1 MEIQIF
7 SPSQAS
13 PLPPVEWNY
22 EAVKAWVEDGL
33 AAYKGRV
40 YDESSIAVAKKDR
53 ATLNKL
59 ADALDGKRKEMKA
72 LYLTPFETF
81 EAQTK
86 ELRAM
91 VKAQVEEIDVQVKK
105 FESERK
111 QEKLSQII
119 EGTYAK
125 VVGDL
130 AELVPYERLHDP
142 KWLNVTMSR
151 ASIAEEL
158 AKKIEGVRSGLAA
171 IEALALEPSIA
182 EQVTGAF
189 LKDFDL
195 AYALKEKERIEQQR
209 AALEAYNAAQNV
221 SAPKPDP
228 EHAVM
233 ASPAAPADDPIRTV
247 VFKVEGTDAQIRALN
262 HFLITN
268 NIKYGRA

>member
-1 MEIQIF
+1 MEIQVF
-7 SPSQAS
+7 SPSQAR

-22 EAVKAWVEDGL
+22 AEVKAWVENGL

-40 YDESSIAVAKKDR
+40 YDESSIPEAKKDR

-91 VKAQVEEIDVQVKK
+91 VKDQVEEIDAQVKK

-111 QEKLSQII
+111 QEKLSQIEEMFHGAI
-119 EGTYAK
+119 
-125 VVGDL
+125 GDL
-130 AELVPYERLHDP
+130 AALIPYERFHDP
-142 KWLNVTMSR
+142 KWLNVTTSMT
-151 ASIAEEL
+151 SITAEL
-158 AKKIEGVRSGLAA
+158 AKKIEGVTSGISA
-171 IEALALEPSIA
+171 IESLNLDPSI
-182 EQVTGAF
+182 ESQVMSAF

-195 AYALKEKERIEQQR
+195 AFALTEKERLERQR
-209 AALEAYNAAQNV
+209 AAIEAYNAAQN
-221 SAPKPDP
+221 APAPEPDP
-228 EHAVM
+228 EPAVM
-233 ASPAAPADDPIRTV
+233 ASPAAPVDDPTRTV
-247 VFKVEGTDAQIRALN
+247 VFKVEATDAQLNALKQ
-262 HFLITN
+262 FLITN

>member
-59 ADALDGKRKEMKA
+59 ADALDGKRKEMKS
-72 LYLTPFETF
+72 LYLKPFEEF

-91 VKAQVEEIDVQVKK
+91 VKDQVEEIDAQVKK

-111 QEKLSQII
+111 QEKLMQIEEMFHGAI
-119 EGTYAK
+119 
-125 VVGDL
+125 GDL
-130 AELVPYERLHDP
+130 AALIPYERFHDP
-142 KWLNVTMSR
+142 KWLNVTTSMT
-151 ASIAEEL
+151 SIAAEL
-158 AKKIEGVRSGLAA
+158 AKKIEGVISGLAA

-209 AALEAYNAAQNV
+209 AAIEAYNAAQNA
-221 SAPKPDP
+221 SAPEPDHEP
-228 EHAVM
+228 AVM
-233 ASPAAPADDPIRTV
+233 ASPAAPVDDPIRTV
-247 VFKVEGTDAQIRALN
+247 VFKVEATDAQLKALKQ
-262 HFLITN
+262 FLITN